1 MATNIIEIRNQLLGG
16 GGNQSPAANML
27 EGGSSQAAKDRPASK
42 RDQEGVFKKFFGKTG
57 IGKMGKVLGVSFG
70 VGTLLKQSQ
79 IFTSMFGTVFQIIGA
94 MADIIL
100 APVFKVLAPKLG
112 EFAEKAVQFANNF
125 AGRLEVVLNWL
136 WGDSDGVKALFATV
150 KFIKDQIIYGQLG
163 FLFKMT
169 KGDYNSEIESLGT
182 LAKKKLTDWWNTSWQ
197 SIKDF
202 FKPMIDWIKKT
213 MGMADTIS
221 SAPGDLL
228 QKAKDVGNSIA
239 NIVKSN
245 TQAANNVVN
254 TNMTTLGNIAGF
266 HEGGQTEMFNERM
279 TTSGFLHAS
288 LSSKLLEDYA
298 LNEHTK
304 HDFDDMLKSR
314 RNNVRGMGGAGHADM

>member
-57 IGKMGKVLGVSFG
+57 IGKITKILGVTFG
-70 VGTLLKQSQ
+70 VSTLLKQSQ

-112 EFAEKAVQFANNF
+112 EFAEKAVQYANNF
-125 AGRLEVVLNWL
+125 AGKLEAVLNWL
-136 WGDSDGVKALFATV
+136 WSDKEGAKALFASANL
-150 KFIKDQIIYGQLG
+150 IKDQIIHGQLG
-163 FLFKMT
+163 FFIKMT
-169 KGDYNSEIESLGT
+169 KGEYNSEVEFLGT
-182 LAKKKLTDWWNTSWQ
+182 FGKKKLTDWWNTSWQ

-266 HEGGQTEMFNERM
+266 QEGGQTEMFNERM

>member
-125 AGRLEVVLNWL
+125 AGKLEVVLNWL